1 MDYQKKVFFVRC
13 KKGTNHIVDVNQIKV
28 HLREN
33 IKEMRDWE
41 VNDFVNYLFQNK
53 KNDVKCGEDTIIDYN
68 VMDDGPLNPL
78 TISDIIEIELENLFR
93 ENLIKEIKKNKEEIQ
108 KKQIETNQNIKDSDS
123 DSDPKLSFE
132 GERTVGTEVK
142 DKVDDHF
149 NKDLNI

>member
-13 KKGTNHIVDVNQIKV
+13 KKCTNHIVDVNQIKV

-33 IKEMRDWE
+33 TKEMRDWE

-93 ENLIKEIKKNKEEIQ
+93 ENLIKEIE
-108 KKQIETNQNIKDSDS
+108 KQIETNQNIEDPKLHQTQVAVSDSVSDSDS
-123 DSDPKLSFE
+123 DSDS
-132 GERTVGTEVK
+132 VSVS
-142 DKVDDHF
+142 DSVSD
-149 NKDLNI
+149 